1 MKETERMKDES
12 VTAWDTFGKK
22 TRMNSRDGG
31 VPELTGFRDRTLSGL
46 GTSLDSGLGR
56 VTSSSEP
63 EALSGSDFGTFDG
76 RLLSGI
82 GLPTELDFL

>member
-12 VTAWDTFGKK
+12 ITAWDTFGKK
-22 TRMNSRDGG
+22 TRMNSLGMG
-31 VPELTGFRDRTLSGL
+31 VYQNLQDFGPGPFSGL
-46 GTSLDSGLGR
+46 GTSLDSGLDR

-76 RLLSGI
+76 
-82 GLPTELDFL
+82 